1 MSSNT
6 YLTMSKEQTK
16 KMLSARIPKSL
27 YKRVQAFVKKHG
39 LKRETFVSE
48 AVEEKLDKTS

>member
-1 MSSNT
+1 VSSNT